1 MMWGRA
7 DPAASGLATG
17 ESPGAPAPLI
27 ALELNEL
34 CPALLDKWMQAGLL
48 PNFAKLHARS
58 DVFVTKADVEEPA
71 LLEPWIQ
78 WYSVHTGLAYDQHK
92 VFHLTEGARAG
103 HADIYRMLL
112 AAGRTVA
119 SFASMNVAPFASE
132 GSTYLGDPWSDDGNA
147 FPPEFDVYNRFVAM
161 NVREYSNASRRMGLA
176 DYAGFVSFM
185 ARHGL
190 SADTVAKIVAQ
201 LGEEK
206 LSPRELSW
214 RRVFVLDRLQFDL
227 FRSTWRKTRPAFASF
242 FANSVAHLQHSYW
255 RHMEPE
261 AFKIQPGPDEMAS
274 YGDAIR
280 DAYVALDGVVGKFI
294 ALAEAE
300 GARLMFLTALSQ
312 QPFLRYEDLG
322 GQHFHRLH
330 DVEKFLDQMGVARLD
345 VSPTMTHQYLVR
357 FASAEEMQTAR
368 TRLAALRLEDG
379 RELFGFPA
387 IDTAPTSLY
396 FGCQIA
402 TVTPTDT
409 PVIDGQSNR
418 QLRFADLFYRIE
430 AIKSGRHHPDGCLWI
445 ESGRHKRHS
454 EKVSV
459 LDVLPTQLD
468 MLGVERPLGNFRGR
482 SLVPQMA
489 G

>member
-7 DPAASGLATG
+7 DPAASGLASG
-17 ESPGAPAPLI
+17 ESPGASAPLI

-34 CPALLDKWMQAGLL
+34 CPALLDKWMAAGLL
-48 PNFAKLHARS
+48 PNFSALHATS
-58 DVFVTKADVEEPA
+58 DVFVTEADVTEPA

-112 AAGRTVA
+112 AAGRNVA

-132 GSTYLGDPWSDDGNA
+132 GSTYLGDPWSEDGNA
-147 FPPEFDVYNRFVAM
+147 FPPELDLYSRFVGQ
-161 NVREYSNASRRMGLA
+161 NVREYSNASQRMGLA
-176 DYAGFVSFM
+176 EQARFVAFM

-190 SADTVAKIVAQ
+190 SADTVASIVAQ
-201 LGEEK
+201 LGDEK
-206 LSPRELSW
+206 LSARERSW

-261 AFKIQPGPDEMAS
+261 AFKIRPDAAEMAS
-274 YGDAIR
+274 YDDAIR
-280 DAYVALDGVVGKFI
+280 DAYVALDGVVGKFR
-294 ALAEAE
+294 ALAKTE

-330 DVEKFLDQMGVARLD
+330 DVEKFLDQLGIVRLD

-357 FASAEEMQTAR
+357 FASAEEAQAAR
-368 TRLAALRLEDG
+368 ARLAALRLEDG

-387 IDTAPTSLY
+387 IDTVPTSLY

-402 TVTPTDT
+402 TVTPGETA
-409 PVIDGQSNR
+409 VIDGASNR
-418 QLRFADLFYRIE
+418 PLRFADLFYRIE

-445 ESGRHKRHS
+445 ETGRHKRH
-454 EKVSV
+454 EGKVSV

-468 MLGVERPLGNFRGR
+468 MLGVDRPLGGLGGR
-482 SLVPQMA
+482 SLVPAMA